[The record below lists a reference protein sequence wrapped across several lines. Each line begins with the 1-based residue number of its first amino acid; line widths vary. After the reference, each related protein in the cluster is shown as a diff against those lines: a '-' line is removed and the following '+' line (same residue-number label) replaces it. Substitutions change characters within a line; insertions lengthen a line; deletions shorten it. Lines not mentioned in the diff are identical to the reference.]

1 MSHIC
6 YVNEYF
12 NNIVCISR
20 FVHSIDFYNRTEY
33 VNEDD
38 MPNRCGIL
46 HVRGTTNDSTIS
58 EEQIEKYN
66 NETNKKFEILLRN
79 KSEVSDDEVQKLGLK
94 NETDEVEKFILAN
107 CQELGKDKWLCPLS
121 GKKFKAPDF
130 VKKHIFNKFS
140 DLVKEVKIE
149 TEFFNKYL
157 RDPTRPELPVQVSK
171 PKPKAEKH
179 VSPMTSTPRLPV
191 KARLGVPGL
200 PIGPHGVKITHAS
213 RDPREIVDYS
223 DVDLSSAFDLF

>member
-46 HVRGTTNDSTIS
+46 HVRGTTDDSTVS

-66 NETNKKFEILLRN
+66 NETNKKFKILLRN

-94 NETDEVEKFILAN
+94 NETDEVEKFVLAN

-130 VKKHIFNKFS
+130 VRKHIFNKFS

-157 RDPTRPELPVQVSK
+157 RDPARPELPIQISK
-171 PKPKAEKH
+171 PKPKAEKQ
-179 VSPMTSTPRLPV
+179 VSPMTPRLPV